1 MSVKP
6 NAAGGPGAP
15 GAPDLWRI
23 LSHAGPKATA
33 EALAGDDLG
42 RMHVA
47 SSLDA
52 FIAERV
58 RAGQSV
64 VLTGNAG
71 DGKTHALRVAA
82 GELRDAGAL
91 VVEDATALMRRGDPA
106 PVLERW
112 RNAVA
117 RGRPFCVAINEYP
130 LYQLRRVASEFAPLV
145 ETWRQCRNR
154 LAYGTSRDGE
164 EARDGVVVVDL
175 SLRNPLSPA
184 FVDAVINLIL
194 LDPAFLASVA
204 NHSNGVAAENAARLR
219 DPTVRARLRHTLARV
234 VALGGRATVREVWIL
249 IARMIMGTSEHGD
262 YTRADWY
269 FEPLFAALARVGS
282 DAVVRAV
289 DPAACSHPIWDA
301 LLEAGDPRVRSGW
314 RFGSPP
320 VPPQPRLDPG
330 VFSWLKRALYFE
342 HESGGAVLE
351 LNDPEVA
358 EFEGLLERAHA
369 GVESLVSLV
378 DAINAAYCP
387 PRFSGREHHLY
398 LWSGHRFH
406 EQPSRSFVA
415 TERIG
420 VDDLRLEAPRLPDRV
435 EGAFNYVG
443 DHLMLVAPSRGGAR
457 LRIDY
462 PLFRTLRR
470 LGRGLPRK
478 LVPEREVHRLDAFLE
493 KLGATRSAS
502 GDTMW
507 SVHLEHMQVLRVGL
521 SPDRSRYESVRVDV

>member
-1 MSVKP
+1 MSVEP
-6 NAAGGPGAP
+6 SAGGRTDEPA
-15 GAPDLWRI
+15 APDLWRI
-23 LSHAGPKATA
+23 LAHAGPKATA

-47 SSLDA
+47 SGLDA

-82 GELRDAGAL
+82 DELRAAGAI

-112 RNAVA
+112 YDAVA
-117 RGRPFCVAINEYP
+117 RAKPFCVAVNEYP
-130 LYQLRRVASEFAPLV
+130 LYQLRRAAPEFVPLV
-145 ETWRQCRNR
+145 ETWRQCRSR
-154 LAYGTSRDGE
+154 LAYGTDRNGE
-164 EARDGVVVVDL
+164 EARNGVVVVDL

-194 LDPAFLASVA
+194 LDPAFLASVEA
-204 NHSNGVAAENAARLR
+204 LPNGVAAENSARLR

-249 IARMIMGTSEHGD
+249 VARMMVGTSERGD

-269 FEPLFAALARVGS
+269 FEPLFAAIARVGN
-282 DAVVRAV
+282 DAIVRAV

-301 LLEAGDPRVRSGW
+301 LLEAGDPRARSGW
-314 RFGSPP
+314 RFGPPP
-320 VPPQPRLDPG
+320 VPPQPRLDPS

-342 HESGGAVLE
+342 HENGGRVLE
-351 LNDPEVA
+351 LCDPEAV
-358 EFEGLLERAHA
+358 EFEGLLERTHA

-387 PRFSGREHHLY
+387 ARFSGREHHLY

-420 VDDLRLEAPRLPDRV
+420 VDDLRLEVPRLPARV
-435 EGAFNYVG
+435 EGAFDYVG
-443 DHLMLVAPSRGGAR
+443 DHLLLLAPSRGGAR

-493 KLGATRSAS
+493 KLGATRNAS
-502 GDTMW
+502 GDTIW

-521 SPDRSRYESVRVDV
+521 SPNRRRYESVRVDA